1 MGVKLGED
9 LVATVYAMD
18 RQVQGAGPRA
28 DAQASAWDTVD
39 ARAHLAHSTTTGS
52 ARGAGHRLR
61 LLSYN
66 IQTGV
71 ASTRYSQYLTYGWK
85 HLLPYAHRWENLD
98 RIARA
103 MSGFDIVG
111 LQEVDSGSL
120 RTGFVNQSKY
130 LAERGH
136 FPFWHCHTNRRL
148 GKLAQNSNALLSRL
162 LPHEVI
168 EHRLPG
174 LPGRGALLVRFGAVE
189 EPLVVAILHLALGK
203 RGRTRQIEYLCDQLG
218 RFPHVILMGDLN
230 CNPESREMRHL
241 LRETRL
247 RSPDS
252 RLNTFPSWRP
262 RRSIDHILATPEI
275 AVERSYIPHWPFSDH
290 LPIAMEVSIPAG
302 VRLPT

>member
-1 MGVKLGED
+1 
-9 LVATVYAMD
+9 MD
-18 RQVQGAGPRA
+18 KHVPIAGSQGGAE
-28 DAQASAWDTVD
+28 ASANTPWDTVD
-39 ARAHLAHSTTTGS
+39 AVANHGQPHLTLG
-52 ARGAGHRLR
+52 RGAGHRLR

-71 ASTRYSQYLTYGWK
+71 ASSRYSQYLTYGWK

-103 MSGFDIVG
+103 MSAFDLVG

-120 RTGFVNQSKY
+120 RTGFVNQTKY
-130 LAERGH
+130 LAEKAR

-162 LPHEVI
+162 SPHAVI

-174 LPGRGALLVRFGAVE
+174 LPGRGAILVRFGAAE

-203 RGRTRQIEYLCDQLG
+203 RGRTRQIEYLCEQLG

-230 CNPESREMRHL
+230 CNPDSREMRYL

-252 RLNTFPSWRP
+252 QLNTFPSWRP

-275 AVERSYIPHWPFSDH
+275 EVERTYIPHWPFSDH
-290 LPIAMEVSIPAG
+290 LPIAMEVLIPAG
-302 VRLPT
+302 VRLPA